1 MITTIRQIIRSK
13 YVWVLPTLLAALL
26 IFFNITRADIQ
37 TDDAIYSFRAVGYV
51 DYVSSQLQTT
61 PLQWFES
68 LPWWS
73 HLSFH
78 DAPPLVFLIQFIFFT
93 LFGVSTFVAK
103 LPFALAGVGAVV
115 ILYLLARRL
124 YDADVAF
131 VASMA
136 LAVSSYH
143 VWASRVG
150 YLEIVALFFILL
162 TLYCFVRVL
171 TDTRWWWVFGVS
183 LGLAL
188 LVKYPTVFLLPV
200 VVL

>member
-1 MITTIRQIIRSK
+1 MIMVIAIVKRIIRSK
-13 YVWVLPTLLAALL
+13 YALVLQTVLSAAL

-37 TDDAIYSFRAVGYV
+37 TDDAMYSFRATGYL
-51 DYVSSQLQTT
+51 DYVASQLQTT

-68 LPWWS
+68 LAWWS

-78 DAPPLVFLIQFIFFT
+78 DAPPLVFLIQFIFFA

-103 LPFALAGVGAVV
+103 FPFALAGLGSVV
-115 ILYLLARRL
+115 VLYMLARRL

-131 VASMA
+131 VASIM

-150 YLEIVALFFILL
+150 
-162 TLYCFVRVL
+162 
-171 TDTRWWWVFGVS
+171 
-183 LGLAL
+183 
-188 LVKYPTVFLLPV
+188 
-200 VVL
+200 